1 MIFPQIRYH
10 SAWISI
16 GVNQHKQSK
25 SLSIKISE
33 DLKRVKASWLQRA
46 LSSLVGYYR
55 NRPAGIVRSHVPAG
69 CGDSWSAEMTSL
81 WTSVVITSL
90 Q

>member
-1 MIFPQIRYH
+1 MISPQIRYY

-16 GVNQHKQSK
+16 DVNQHKQPK

-33 DLKRVKASWLQRA
+33 DLKRVKVSWL
-46 LSSLVGYYR
+46 
-55 NRPAGIVRSHVPAG
+55 
-69 CGDSWSAEMTSL
+69 
-81 WTSVVITSL
+81 L

>member
-16 GVNQHKQSK
+16 GVNQHKQPK

-33 DLKRVKASWLQRA
+33 DLKRVKASWLLQ
-46 LSSLVGYYR
+46 
-55 NRPAGIVRSHVPAG
+55 AGIVRSHVPAD

-81 WTSVVITSL
+81 WTSVVIKSL